1 MSKPTHPPRF
11 KCKRSEILTW
21 TWHIWQPPHSGRSL
35 LPWLSWH
42 CCLHILLLPSFSSI
56 LKLSPPFR
64 FEMHKFLIWAQFSF
78 YSVKTLAHVLSHFS
92 HVRLFVTLWT
102 VAHQAPLPMGLS
114 RQEYW
119 NGLPFPPPGQF
130 SSFWINAPGLK
141 WSEWWQ
147 IWISSLNLFSGLLTH
162 MPLESKGN
170 HSESKSICSLVGLFT
185 YKYPFW
191 PSFSSVSHFS

>member
-1 MSKPTHPPRF
+1 MKSSPELGTFGSPLILEDLFSLGFHGTVASTSFFFLHFPQFWNSPHP
-11 KCKRSEILTW
+11 
-21 TWHIWQPPHSGRSL
+21 SGVDM
-35 LPWLSWH
+35 P
-42 CCLHILLLPSFSSI
+42 
-56 LKLSPPFR
+56 
-64 FEMHKFLIWAQFSF
+64 KFLIWAQFSF
-78 YSVKTLAHVLSHFS
+78 YSIKTLTHVLSHFS
-92 HVRLFVTLWT
+92 HVWLFVTLWT

-119 NGLPFPPPGQF
+119 SGLPFPPPGQF

-147 IWISSLNLFSGLLTH
+147 IWISSPNLFSGLLTH